1 MAAAVVIRQRGISLA
16 ALGRM
21 LAAPLETAGVII
33 LITSAG
39 GAFGVML
46 SHAGVG
52 EAVQAAA
59 EGRELNLVLL
69 AWVVA
74 AVIRVAQGSATVA
87 MLTTAAMVYPLLGAG
102 LPYDPVYIFLSI
114 GFGAMTLSW
123 MNDSGFWVVC
133 KLSGFTEQETLK
145 TWTVMATTNSLVG
158 LATCLVMAR
167 ILPRIPGF

>member
-1 MAAAVVIRQRGISLA
+1 M
-16 ALGRM
+16 
-21 LAAPLETAGVII
+21 
-33 LITSAG
+33 
-39 GAFGVML
+39 ML

-59 EGRELNLVLL
+59 AGREVNLVLL

-87 MLTTAAMVYPLLGAG
+87 MLTTSAMVYPLLGAG
-102 LPYDPVYIFLSI
+102 LPYDAVYIFMSI

-133 KLSGFTEQETLK
+133 KLSGFTEQETLEDLDG
-145 TWTVMATTNSLVG
+145 VGDDEQPGGIADLPGDGEGAATD
-158 LATCLVMAR
+158 
-167 ILPRIPGF
+167 PGF